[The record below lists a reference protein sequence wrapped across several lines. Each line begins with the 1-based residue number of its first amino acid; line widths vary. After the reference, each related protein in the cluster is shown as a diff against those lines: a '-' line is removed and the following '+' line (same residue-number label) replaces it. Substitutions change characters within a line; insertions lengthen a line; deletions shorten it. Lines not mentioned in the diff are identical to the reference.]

1 MRSARHR
8 GAPGVTVAE
17 SWVRC
22 VTVPRPE
29 GCEMSDLHQQFLEF
43 TEQALRDDRTESNA
57 QSTDLH
63 QILACLAE
71 GGDIYAL
78 MSRVPDDEIANV
90 LTWVMNTD
98 MPDLG

>member
-1 MRSARHR
+1 
-8 GAPGVTVAE
+8 
-17 SWVRC
+17 
-22 VTVPRPE
+22 
-29 GCEMSDLHQQFLEF
+29 MSDLHQQFLEF
-43 TEQALRDDRTESNA
+43 TEQVLRDDRPEINA
-57 QSTDLH
+57 QSLDLH

-71 GGDIYAL
+71 GGDIYQL